1 MTLADQIIEHGPY
14 EPRHALVSWDTA
26 ALNELRDE
34 LIAARALTELLAS
47 GRYAV
52 EPVVVRTGR
61 ATLWL
66 TCNRC
71 RWFDGIDATAA
82 LGELVR
88 RAAEHAEVCGAPAS
102 ATSSVVWICNRC
114 NHTLSGNPRLCPYCG
129 YTVYRPSA
137 QEHAEVCR

>member
-14 EPRHALVSWDTA
+14 VWDERQQEPRPDISGQLNDADG
-26 ALNELRDE
+26 LNELRDE

-71 RWFDGIDATAA
+71 RWFDGIDTSTGLA
-82 LGELVR
+82 ELVR
-88 RAAEHAEVCGAPAS
+88 RAAEHAEVC
-102 ATSSVVWICNRC
+102 R
-114 NHTLSGNPRLCPYCG
+114 
-129 YTVYRPSA
+129 
-137 QEHAEVCR
+137 